1 MASFPLSDET
11 HGGEDVSVY
20 AIGPQ
25 VTPRVLPFNPDQCSQ
40 SNHLSAGP
48 SGDRGA

>member
-25 VTPRVLPFNPDQCSQ
+25 VFSPPFQGFFDHVDHPV
-40 SNHLSAGP
+40 
-48 SGDRGA
+48 